1 MSLASVLL
9 VLGILAGLVN
19 RNVVDGNRFA
29 AHVDA
34 VRRDPAVARQV
45 GQAITVQVLQAAP
58 QLIAVRPLVESAS
71 TALAG
76 SVALGPAVRSAART
90 FHATITDEEPGEI
103 DLRLLDVGAA
113 IVGLLPVVAP
123 TAAPAVPA
131 DLSVT
136 LTSVK
141 EHGFVAWLLHLS
153 RFAGQLAW
161 LLPLLALLLL
171 VAAVVIAPDRGRGVS
186 SASWAVTA
194 SGAMVGLLGI
204 ATALFASTA
213 DEQTLHGALVAATWR
228 QLAGQLW
235 WAAGLTV
242 LAGAVMLVAVSART
256 STVGLAGIAA
266 RGWRCIA
273 KTPSTNRTRAV
284 RGAIL
289 VVVGTGAILRPA
301 LTVAVLAAVAGI
313 GLVVAGLGEI
323 VAATGARPS
332 PSTAIPRR
340 RLRVSVAVCVGA
352 VALVASTV
360 AVGSL
365 PVGTQVSAAVSNQPA
380 GASDACNGYVAL
392 CSRPYNDVAFPATH
406 NAMSAADEP
415 GWFIPEQ
422 PTGIIGQLNAGI
434 RVLLIDSYYGQLTT
448 RTGLIATAPESYEAA
463 LADTEAN
470 LGPTAVA
477 SALRLR
483 DAITSRPVGP
493 VIPFL
498 CHGLCEIGATQW
510 QPMMKQV
517 KSWLDAHPRQ
527 VVTFFIQD
535 TVSPADTAAVFSQA
549 GLIPAVYT
557 PTPGQPWPTLG
568 QMIASGHRVVVLM
581 ENHGGGSTYPWLL
594 QGFHW
599 VQDTPY
605 TNPTVDSLSCAPNRG
620 SPSSPLFL
628 INYWVAGFTSLIT
641 NARRINPYD
650 VMWPHVARCQQ
661 ERQQFPNF
669 IAVNFF
675 NYGDLFR
682 VVNQLN
688 GLA

>member
-1 MSLASVLL
+1 M
-9 VLGILAGLVN
+9 
-19 RNVVDGNRFA
+19 
-29 AHVDA
+29 
-34 VRRDPAVARQV
+34 
-45 GQAITVQVLQAAP
+45 
-58 QLIAVRPLVESAS
+58 
-71 TALAG
+71 
-76 SVALGPAVRSAART
+76 
-90 FHATITDEEPGEI
+90 
-103 DLRLLDVGAA
+103 
-113 IVGLLPVVAP
+113 
-123 TAAPAVPA
+123 
-131 DLSVT
+131 
-136 LTSVK
+136 
-141 EHGFVAWLLHLS
+141 
-153 RFAGQLAW
+153 
-161 LLPLLALLLL
+161 
-171 VAAVVIAPDRGRGVS
+171 
-186 SASWAVTA
+186 
-194 SGAMVGLLGI
+194 
-204 ATALFASTA
+204 
-213 DEQTLHGALVAATWR
+213 
-228 QLAGQLW
+228 
-235 WAAGLTV
+235 
-242 LAGAVMLVAVSART
+242 
-256 STVGLAGIAA
+256 
-266 RGWRCIA
+266 
-273 KTPSTNRTRAV
+273 

-549 GLIPAVYT
+549 GLNTRRLHPDARPALAHPRADDRFGASRRGIDGKPRRRFNLPVVT
-557 PTPGQPWPTLG
+557 PRLSLGARHPLHQPHRRLPELRPQPRIALKPALPHQLLG
-568 QMIASGHRVVVLM
+568 RRLYLPHNQRPQDQPVRRHVATRGPLSAGTATVPQLHRRQ
-581 ENHGGGSTYPWLL
+581 LL
-594 QGFHW
+594 QLRRPIPGR
-599 VQDTPY
+599 QPAQRARLKT
-605 TNPTVDSLSCAPNRG
+605 
-620 SPSSPLFL
+620 SPGACERASS
-628 INYWVAGFTSLIT
+628 
-641 NARRINPYD
+641 
-650 VMWPHVARCQQ
+650 
-661 ERQQFPNF
+661 
-669 IAVNFF
+669 
-675 NYGDLFR
+675 
-682 VVNQLN
+682 
-688 GLA
+688 